1 MSSSLLGL
9 LAMTTAVVAQTMN
22 CVLQVPNN
30 SLTAEGLA
38 TPYKM
43 TGCNQTIFATEACFV
58 EAAILDPATGDISI
72 YNPLVI
78 NQDQD
83 VEGVDFIAPVV
94 PTLPPN
100 AVVGIFFGSNANTLT
115 LTGDTNTCVNGDG
128 NSIFGQFAY
137 CNTPAFFSAAYEAV
151 QNGLL
156 TIPPPG
162 STTKASTVQP
172 CPVTRDFRM
181 VDMDQSDNVDST
193 YLLINGTTLA
203 QNTPANAQK
212 YANATG
218 MSQRSSL
225 HMTLKLSQ
233 KSITDPTT
241 CCSTHSSLPLW
252 DAHPTLHHPSQLHLD
267 FHQRWH

>member
-1 MSSSLLGL
+1 
-9 LAMTTAVVAQTMN
+9 MTTAVVAQTMN